1 MAGSIGIP
9 SPDALSS
16 IPRRRDR
23 GRAGTIGPT
32 SIDRIRDR
40 RTWND
45 NPSTND
51 RGFAQTC

>member
-16 IPRRRDR
+16 IPRMRDR

-45 NPSTND
+45 NPSTHA